1 MNRRCIV
8 WAGVLVAAMFT
19 VGHASAADALAG
31 KKKTALCAVCH
42 GVDGIAKNPDAPNLA
57 GDNANYIIKQLH
69 AFQSGARQHEQMT
82 IIAKG
87 LSEEDVADLAAWY
100 SGLKVTVEMPR

>member
-1 MNRRCIV
+1 MMRYIV
-8 WAGVLVAAMFT
+8 WAGVLAGAALAAGQ
-19 VGHASAADALAG
+19 VRAADALAG

-42 GVDGIAKNPDAPNLA
+42 GLDGIAKNPDAPNLA

-69 AFQSGARQHEQMT
+69 AFQSGARQHEQMS

-87 LSEEDVADLAAWY
+87 LSEEDVGNLAAWY
-100 SGLKVTVEMPR
+100 SGLKVTVEMPQ

>member
-1 MNRRCIV
+1 MLRYVGWVAVLAAAALITGEV
-8 WAGVLVAAMFT
+8 HAG
-19 VGHASAADALAG
+19 DALAG
-31 KKKTALCAVCH
+31 KKKTSLCAVCH

-69 AFQSGARQHEQMT
+69 AFQNGTRQHEQMS

-87 LSEEDVADLAAWY
+87 LSEEDIGDLAAWY
-100 SGLKVTVEMPR
+100 SGLKVTVQMPP